1 MKIVIG
7 LQPKAQSRPRFSKW
21 GTYEES
27 SMKEW
32 KSNFKTMLKLQK
44 PRTIEQGA
52 ISLIITFYVKA
63 PQYIV
68 KKKSNQ
74 EDLLHERIFVD
85 KRPDLDNYL
94 KAVMDA
100 SNGILYKDDGQIAV
114 IACQKLY
121 SLKPRIEIE
130 IERLMKREDEND

>member
-1 MKIVIG
+1 MKIVIR

-32 KSNFKTMLKLQK
+32 KSNFKTMLKLQR
-44 PRTIEQGA
+44 PRLIEQGA

-74 EDLLHERIFVD
+74 EDLLHERIYVD

-100 SNGILYKDDGQIAV
+100 ANGILYKDDGQIAV

-130 IERLMKREDEND
+130 IEMVDEYEND

>member
-1 MKIVIG
+1 M
-7 LQPKAQSRPRFSKW
+7 
-21 GTYEES
+21 
-27 SMKEW
+27 
-32 KSNFKTMLKLQK
+32 
-44 PRTIEQGA
+44 
-52 ISLIITFYVKA
+52 KA

-121 SLKPRIEIE
+121 SLHPRIEIE
-130 IERLMKREDEND
+130 IERLMKHEND